1 MTLNQLITFRLLPAA
16 SISAS
21 RPLNLTSLSR
31 PLSHSIS
38 NLERNSGSFCLSGKA
53 ARSPLTKYGKIFLE
67 HTDRILDDVRLAE
80 KHMKKLS
87 GNSGHVDIAYV
98 FPLAARYIPHT
109 VRRFLAGNNNENIS
123 FSFRQTY
130 TAEMVARTEI
140 RAVRRHLR
148 FLCGK

>member
-1 MTLNQLITFRLLPAA
+1 MTLNQLIYFQTVARCQHFRLAA
-16 SISAS
+16 SELNISQPS
-21 RPLNLTSLSR
+21 
-31 PLSHSIS
+31 LSHSIS
-38 NLERNSGSFCLSGKA
+38 NLEEELGIILFERKG
-53 ARSPLTKYGKIFLE
+53 RTVTLTKYGKIFLE

-98 FPLAARYIPHT
+98 FPLPPGIFPTQSDDFSPVIIMKISVSVSPDLY
-109 VRRFLAGNNNENIS
+109 RRDGS
-123 FSFRQTY
+123 
-130 TAEMVARTEI
+130 RTEI